1 VSAPNRADELRR
13 QVAERNQAAILD
25 ATLVHLERD
34 PRASLVE
41 IAKAAGVSRPTL
53 YAHFPTREDLVAAAV
68 RRALDETQREIA
80 AADLDRGTAT
90 EALDRLIG
98 AGWRSLGRR
107 LEIARLAFD
116 VLAGERLREVHQE
129 ALEPF
134 RRLIL
139 RGQRAGELRDDQ
151 PVDWMV
157 TVLYSL
163 LHGAAMEVIAGRLE
177 EGAAAE
183 LIRGSALAAFGRTHC
198 ADLEGLDSLP
208 TAE

>member
-13 QVAERNQAAILD
+13 QVVERNQAAILD
-25 ATLVHLERD
+25 AALEHLERD
-34 PRASLVE
+34 PRASLVD

-53 YAHFPTREDLVAAAV
+53 YAHFPTREELVEAAV

-80 AADLDRGTAT
+80 AADLDRGTAM

-129 ALEPF
+129 ALDPF

-151 PVDWMV
+151 PVEWMV

-163 LHGAAMEVIAGRLE
+163 LHGAATEVIAGRLE
-177 EGAAAE
+177 EDTAAA
-183 LIRGSALAAFGRTHC
+183 LISGSALAAFRR
-198 ADLEGLDSLP
+198 
-208 TAE
+208 